1 MNCTAAAYAVSS
13 TGAVQAAEEL
23 VIDGHVAAT
32 ALEDLP
38 TEPLYNI
45 LLFLDKQ
52 DVAHVKMCS
61 RRLLGNIL
69 RACQHWAPKVES
81 WLASD
86 PSSAG
91 LLQQLRGAGMRQLQP
106 PAESCT
112 QFTPA
117 ASLDLACRAED
128 SSSPQTSLLK
138 QQQPA
143 KLPID
148 EGESMQGSIGVARQ
162 PSVEED
168 AAEECS
174 DSLITLSKVPTDNSE
189 R

>member
-1 MNCTAAAYAVSS
+1 MDYTANTLSS
-13 TGAVQAAEEL
+13 PGAVHGAEEL
-23 VIDGHVAAT
+23 VTDGHAAAT

-38 TEPLYNI
+38 SEPLYHI

-91 LLQQLRGAGMRQLQP
+91 LLQQLRGAGGRQLQP
-106 PAESCT
+106 PSEGCT
-112 QFTPA
+112 QSTPA
-117 ASLDLACRAED
+117 ASLDLACRTEV
-128 SSSPQTSLLK
+128 SSSPPKSLLK
-138 QQQPA
+138 QQQLA
-143 KLPID
+143 KLPSD
-148 EGESMQGSIGVARQ
+148 EGGSLQDSIGVACQ
-162 PSVEED
+162 PSVEEH
-168 AAEECS
+168 AAEDSS
-174 DSLITLSKVPTDNSE
+174 DYLPTLSKVATDTNE

>member
-1 MNCTAAAYAVSS
+1 MDYTANTLSS
-13 TGAVQAAEEL
+13 PGAVHGAEEL
-23 VIDGHVAAT
+23 VTDGHAAAT

-38 TEPLYNI
+38 SEPLYHI

-91 LLQQLRGAGMRQLQP
+91 LLQQLRGAGGRQLQP
-106 PAESCT
+106 PSEGCT
-112 QFTPA
+112 QSTPA
-117 ASLDLACRAED
+117 ASLDLACRTEV
-128 SSSPQTSLLK
+128 SSSPSKSLLK
-138 QQQPA
+138 QQQLA
-143 KLPID
+143 KLPSD
-148 EGESMQGSIGVARQ
+148 EGGSLQDSIGVACQ
-162 PSVEED
+162 PSVEEH
-168 AAEECS
+168 AAEDSS
-174 DSLITLSKVPTDNSE
+174 DYLPTLSKVATDTNE